1 MLSEALFIRLSAVHR
16 QLNLILFSIL
26 DLIPGL
32 LVFAICLLQV
42 LTEVN
47 RSLVAIVLIIDIV
60 ELQRVKVLEVL
71 LDCRLS
77 IDTTNPLVIVIVKA
91 EVVFFFH
98 QKLAEVDVCTSFV
111 DIRGHTYLQGL
122 IKEEIRRDL
131 LLMIALLRR

>member
-16 QLNLILFSIL
+16 QLNLIFFSIL

-60 ELQRVKVLEVL
+60 EL
-71 LDCRLS
+71 
-77 IDTTNPLVIVIVKA
+77 
-91 EVVFFFH
+91 
-98 QKLAEVDVCTSFV
+98 
-111 DIRGHTYLQGL
+111 
-122 IKEEIRRDL
+122 
-131 LLMIALLRR
+131 

>member
-16 QLNLILFSIL
+16 QLNLIFFSIL

-77 IDTTNPLVIVIVKA
+77 NNTSNPLVVVVKA
-91 EVVFFFH
+91 EVIFLFH

-111 DIRGHTYLQGL
+111 DIWGHTDLQGL
-122 IKEEIRRDL
+122 IKKEVRRDL
-131 LLMIALLRR
+131 LLMITLLRR

>member
-1 MLSEALFIRLSAVHR
+1 MFSEALFIRLSAVHR
-16 QLNLILFSIL
+16 QLNLIFFSIL

-77 IDTTNPLVIVIVKA
+77 NKPIAPLVVVVKA
-91 EVVFFFH
+91 EVIFFFH
-98 QKLAEVDVCTSFV
+98 QKLAEVDVCTGFIN
-111 DIRGHTYLQGL
+111 IRGHTDLQGL

>member
-60 ELQRVKVLEVL
+60 ELQRVKVLKVL

-77 IDTTNPLVIVIVKA
+77 NKPIAPLVVVVKA
-91 EVVFFFH
+91 EVIFFFH

-111 DIRGHTYLQGL
+111 NIRGHTYLQSL
-122 IKEEIRRDL
+122 IKKEIRRDL

>member
-47 RSLVAIVLIIDIV
+47 RSLVAIILIIDIV

-77 IDTTNPLVIVIVKA
+77 NNTSNPLVVVVKA
-91 EVVFFFH
+91 EVIFFFH

-111 DIRGHTYLQGL
+111 NIRGHTYLQSL
-122 IKEEIRRDL
+122 IKKEIRRDL

>member
-16 QLNLILFSIL
+16 QLNLVLFSIL
-26 DLIPGL
+26 DFIPGL

-42 LTEVN
+42 LTEVD

-77 IDTTNPLVIVIVKA
+77 IDTTAPLVVIVKT
-91 EVVFFFH
+91 EVIFLFH

-111 DIRGHTYLQGL
+111 DIRGNTDLQGL
-122 IKEEIRRDL
+122 IKEEVRRDL
-131 LLMIALLRR
+131 LLMITLLRR